1 MHPNPNR
8 QLDLRKFAI
17 YGICYL
23 QTSFRQFPPCKNLLT
38 PH

>member
-17 YGICYL
+17 YGICYPEYKRVPRAA
-23 QTSFRQFPPCKNLLT
+23 SPRYI
-38 PH
+38 